1 MQQARGSLRPALRS
15 LVAKAPTSS
24 LAATVAASAS
34 AASAFTFWIQRN
46 RARRENSALLRDPV
60 TELPRREIFEDR
72 LTLGLGRAERSKRPI
87 AVGMCDVNNF
97 KQINDSYGHAAGDDL
112 LREVAR
118 RLRHD
123 LRATD
128 TVTRF
133 GGDEFALIFEDL
145 GDQSHAIELAR
156 RVAAKLWSE
165 PFQVGRNKVSLAG
178 SIGLTI
184 SDGSSDAET
193 LVWEADSAMYQAKR
207 AGRQLDVYD
216 PELRAVIESRERT
229 ESQLLHGL
237 RNDELRVFFQPVIDL
252 ERGYPVA
259 MEALVRWQHP
269 TRGLLPPAE
278 FVPLAEAN
286 GTIVA
291 LGEWVLRSS
300 LGQAAAWQ
308 QDGIDMVVTVN
319 VSTRQLTEPD
329 FADVVAGAREATG
342 LEPGSLSLEVTET
355 LLMESPAAEE
365 ALHRL
370 RAAGALI
377 ALDDF
382 GTGFSSLARLKD
394 LPLDVLKIDS
404 SFTAEVASSERHAG
418 IVNTIC
424 QMARGLNLEVVGE
437 GVETEAQQ
445 TALYAMGC
453 VRQQGFRFAR
463 PMPAHEA
470 KTWLTDRAPEL
481 IKSLQESSGERGD
494 KAPVR
499 GEEAGPT

>member
-1 MQQARGSLRPALRS
+1 
-15 LVAKAPTSS
+15 
-24 LAATVAASAS
+24 
-34 AASAFTFWIQRN
+34 
-46 RARRENSALLRDPV
+46 
-60 TELPRREIFEDR
+60 
-72 LTLGLGRAERSKRPI
+72 
-87 AVGMCDVNNF
+87 
-97 KQINDSYGHAAGDDL
+97 
-112 LREVAR
+112 
-118 RLRHD
+118 
-123 LRATD
+123 
-128 TVTRF
+128 
-133 GGDEFALIFEDL
+133 
-145 GDQSHAIELAR
+145 
-156 RVAAKLWSE
+156 
-165 PFQVGRNKVSLAG
+165 
-178 SIGLTI
+178 
-184 SDGSSDAET
+184 
-193 LVWEADSAMYQAKR
+193 
-207 AGRQLDVYD
+207 
-216 PELRAVIESRERT
+216 
-229 ESQLLHGL
+229 
-237 RNDELRVFFQPVIDL
+237 
-252 ERGYPVA
+252 

-286 GTIVA
+286 GTIVT